1 MKNIPVFCINGFLES
16 GKSTFILST
25 IRRDEFY
32 LRGKTLLIVTE
43 QGEVEYDLD
52 ELNHYKV
59 DVVYID
65 DIKDMNAINLDKL
78 YRKYSPKRIVIEMNG
93 MWNMNEISFPNY
105 FEISQMITLIDGP
118 SFPIY
123 FNNMRQLFTDL
134 IKISDVVAF
143 KNVDNKEIL
152 APYQTGLKLI
162 NSNCLYCII
171 NEQCISTQEAFD
183 IPLPY
188 DLNEKEF
195 SVSDQD
201 FGIFYIDT
209 FDHRPNYEG
218 KIVEFN
224 AWVVLSDKLESNQ
237 FIAGR
242 KVMTC
247 CADDVQLYGYLVND
261 NLGINLEHDSWIKLK
276 ASCHIEFN
284 EQYQEEEIV
293 LYPISIEVIDEI
305 DNPILD
311 LR

>member
-16 GKSTFILST
+16 GKTTFILST

-32 LRGKTLLIVTE
+32 TRGKTLLIVTE
-43 QGEVEYDLD
+43 QGEIEYDLD
-52 ELNHYKV
+52 ELKHFKV

-65 DIKDMNAINLDKL
+65 DISEMNADNLDKL
-78 YRKYSPKRIVIEMNG
+78 YKQYMPKRIVIEMNG
-93 MWNMNEISFPNY
+93 MWSINNISFPHY
-105 FEISQMITLIDGP
+105 FELSQMITLIDAP
-118 SFPIY
+118 TFPVY

-143 KNVDNKEIL
+143 KNVKDKADL
-152 APYQTGLKLI
+152 SPYQTSMRLI

-171 NEQCISTQEAFD
+171 NENCISTQEAFD

-188 DLNEKEF
+188 DISQAEIKINN
-195 SVSDQD
+195 QD

-209 FDHRPNYEG
+209 FDNRQNYEG
-218 KIVEFN
+218 KIIEFN

-247 CADDVQLYGYLVND
+247 CADDIQLYGFLVAD
-261 NLGINLEHDSWIKLK
+261 NLGINLEHDSWINIK
-276 ASCHIEFN
+276 ATCHIEFN
-284 EQYQEEEIV
+284 EQYKEEEIV
-293 LYPISIEVIDEI
+293 LYPISINKINEI